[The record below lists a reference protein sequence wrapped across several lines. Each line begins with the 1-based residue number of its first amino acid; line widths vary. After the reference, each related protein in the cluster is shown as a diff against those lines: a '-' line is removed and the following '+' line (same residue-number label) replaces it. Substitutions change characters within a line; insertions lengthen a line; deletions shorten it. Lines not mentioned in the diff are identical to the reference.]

1 MNQSFMSAM
10 EVAEELGVSK
20 AYAYKVVR
28 ELNEELRSKGFQT
41 VSGRINRI
49 YFKERFYLA
58 GKEVKKNVSIILQFG
73 HSCLN
78 NMIKSFLLS

>member
-10 EVAEELGVSK
+10 EVAEELGVSE
-20 AYAYKVVR
+20 AYAYKVIR

-49 YFKERFYLA
+49 YFKERFYLTE
-58 GKEVKKNVSIILQFG
+58 KEVKKNV
-73 HSCLN
+73 CV
-78 NMIKSFLLS
+78 

>member
-1 MNQSFMSAM
+1 MHNVNDYDPRIVKEEAEMNQSFMSAM

-20 AYAYKVVR
+20 AYAYKVIR

-58 GKEVKKNVSIILQFG
+58 GKEVKKNVSI
-73 HSCLN
+73 
-78 NMIKSFLLS
+78 

>member
-1 MNQSFMSAM
+1 MLNVNDYDPRIGKEEAEMNQSFMSAM

-20 AYAYKVVR
+20 AYAYKVIR

-58 GKEVKKNVSIILQFG
+58 GKEVKKDVSI
-73 HSCLN
+73 
-78 NMIKSFLLS
+78 

>member
-1 MNQSFMSAM
+1 MLNAEDCDPRIGKEEAEMNQSFMSAM

-20 AYAYKVVR
+20 AYAYKVIR

-41 VSGRINRI
+41 VSGRINRM

-58 GKEVKKNVSIILQFG
+58 GKEVKKNVSI
-73 HSCLN
+73 
-78 NMIKSFLLS
+78 

>member
-20 AYAYKVVR
+20 AYVYKVIR

-58 GKEVKKNVSIILQFG
+58 GKEVKKNVSV
-73 HSCLN
+73 
-78 NMIKSFLLS
+78 

>member
-1 MNQSFMSAM
+1 MSMITDSLIGKEETEMNQSFMSAM

-20 AYAYKVVR
+20 AYAYKVIR

-49 YFKERFYLA
+49 YFKERFYLTE
-58 GKEVKKNVSIILQFG
+58 KEVKKNV
-73 HSCLN
+73 CV
-78 NMIKSFLLS
+78 

>member
-20 AYAYKVVR
+20 AYAYKVIR
-28 ELNEELRSKGFQT
+28 ELNEELRNKGFQT
-41 VSGRINRI
+41 VPGRINRI

-58 GKEVKKNVSIILQFG
+58 GKEVKKNVSV
-73 HSCLN
+73 
-78 NMIKSFLLS
+78 

>member
-1 MNQSFMSAM
+1 MLNAEDRDPRIGKEEAEMNQSFMSAM

-20 AYAYKVVR
+20 AYAYKVIR

-41 VSGRINRI
+41 VSGRINRM

-58 GKEVKKNVSIILQFG
+58 GKEVKKNVSI
-73 HSCLN
+73 
-78 NMIKSFLLS
+78 

>member
-10 EVAEELGVSK
+10 VVAEDLGVSK
-20 AYAYKVVR
+20 AYAYKMIR

-58 GKEVKKNVSIILQFG
+58 GKEVKKNVSI
-73 HSCLN
+73 
-78 NMIKSFLLS
+78 